1 MFQLETEVQYHGSFR
16 MTRIVDEA
24 RMLEDWLLHLP
35 KVLWELGSS
44 NMSTTEV
51 ILRFYLRLFQRESRL
66 IHPQVRHFFTFILII
81 N

>member
-1 MFQLETEVQYHGSFR
+1 MFKLETEVQYHGSFR
-16 MTRIVDEA
+16 MAQIADET

-66 IHPQVRHFFTFILII
+66 IHRQVCHVRIHSYR
-81 N
+81 